1 MSVRPRLLAAEEEA
15 SMTELAAR
23 TPLHLPLLHTFEE
36 AGITYA
42 VDAAAPSWI
51 AVEAAGAELL
61 AAIVAAQ
68 AVGAPLAFGDLV
80 ARHAAERRLEA
91 GKAWLHVHDFAAALV
106 RSGMLSAEPPEAAA
120 YPGRAA
126 LVRPEGLRE
135 LWLQVNNACNLSCT
149 HCLVSSGPGGL
160 PGLAAEELVRLVD
173 RAAALGLERLFVTGG
188 EPFLRRD
195 LFDLLRH
202 ATEDLGLE
210 AIVLTNATVWSGR
223 IRQGLAGLD
232 RGRVR
237 FQVSIDGARPE
248 SNDPIRGEGTFAK
261 ALAGAAELA
270 DLGFE
275 VSLTTVTSEHNLDEL
290 PEIPR
295 LVRQVGARSQH
306 LMWSHRR
313 GRAAASDN
321 GFFPE
326 RSRLLAAVFA
336 TIDAAESEG
345 TVLDNLDAVRRRV
358 NGVPGV
364 KYDLGNAGWD
374 SLCVYADGRV
384 FPSAALAGE
393 GALACGDARQ
403 LDLAEILAGSP
414 VVRRLREASLAGN
427 PAMARDPFRF
437 LTGGGDLEHAWC
449 FSGDFLGEDPYYPI
463 SVALVRRV
471 MTELGEEKRGR
482 KNTRSGYDA
491 PLVLHAMGEGAI
503 ACGTADGALAEQPV
517 LTLHSNCV
525 LSFDVD
531 KPRARV
537 REFYGDAAE
546 TPQAELCCPTKYDAG
561 AVDHIPQEVL
571 DRFYGCGSPMAT
583 AGIQPG
589 EVVVDLGSGAG
600 IDVFIAARLVGPTGR
615 AIGVDMTERMLAVAR
630 ESQPKVAAALGYDA
644 VDFRHGYLEQI
655 PVESKTVDLVTSNC
669 VINLSPDKP
678 RVFEEMWRVL
688 RDHGRILVSD
698 IVSERPVPPHL
709 KVDPQLWG
717 ECLVGALT
725 QEEFVAGLE
734 RVGFYGIEVLSKTYW
749 KDVEGAPFFSLTVRG
764 WKLEKSAGCVF
775 EGHRAVYLGPGKA
788 FIDEEGHQ
796 FPRNEPYEVCTDTVA
811 KLSRPPYSDCF
822 AILEPDDERAGYACC
837 APGECC

>member
-1 MSVRPRLLAAEEEA
+1 MI
-15 SMTELAAR
+15 ELAPS
-23 TPLHLPLLHTFEE
+23 TPLHLPELHTFEE
-36 AGITYA
+36 NGITYA
-42 VDAAAPSWI
+42 VDPAAPNWV
-51 AVEAAGAELL
+51 AVERPGAELL
-61 AAIVAAQ
+61 AAVSEAQ
-68 AVGAPLAFGDLV
+68 AAGAPLAFGALV

-91 GKAWLHVHDFAAALV
+91 GKAWLHVHDFVGALV
-106 RSGMLSAEPPEAAA
+106 RSGLLTSEPVAPAP

-126 LVRPEGLRE
+126 LARPEGLRE
-135 LWLQVNNACNLSCT
+135 LWLQVNNACNLACA

-160 PGLAAEELVRLVD
+160 PGLPAETLVRLVD

-210 AIVLTNATVWSGR
+210 AIVLTNATVWGER
-223 IRQGLAGLD
+223 IRREVEALD
-232 RGRVR
+232 RVQVK
-237 FQVSIDGARPE
+237 FQVSLDGARPE
-248 SNDPIRGEGTFAK
+248 TNDPIRGAGTFAK
-261 ALAGAAELA
+261 ALAGAAALA
-270 DLGFE
+270 ELGFE
-275 VSLTTVTSEHNLDEL
+275 VSLTTVTTEHNLGEL

-295 LVRQVGARSQH
+295 LVRQVGAKSQH

-313 GRAAASDN
+313 GRAAAADN
-321 GFFPE
+321 GFFPGQA
-326 RSRLLAAVFA
+326 RLLTAVLK
-336 TIDAAESEG
+336 TIAAAESEG
-345 TVLDNLDAVRRRV
+345 TVLDNLEAVKRRV

-384 FPSAALAGE
+384 FPSAALAGDA
-393 GALACGDARQ
+393 ALGCGDALK
-403 LDLAEILAGSP
+403 LDLAEILERSP
-414 VVRRLREASLAGN
+414 VVRRLRRATLAGS
-427 PAMARDPFRF
+427 PAVAGDPFRF

-471 MTELGEEKRGR
+471 MTELGEEKRAR
-482 KNTRSGYDA
+482 KNPRSGYDA

-503 ACGTADGALAEQPV
+503 ACGTADGALAERPV

-531 KPRARV
+531 KPRAKV
-537 REFYGDAAE
+537 REFYGEAAA
-546 TPQAELCCPTKYDAG
+546 TPQAELCCPTKYDPSAT
-561 AVDHIPQEVL
+561 DHIPQEVL

-600 IDVFIAARLVGPTGR
+600 IDVFIAAKLVGPEGR

-630 ESQPKVAAALGYDA
+630 ENRPKVAAALGYDA
-644 VDFRHGYLEQI
+644 VDFRYGFLEQI

-688 RDHGRILVSD
+688 ADHGRILVSD

-709 KVDPQLWG
+709 KVNPQLWG

-734 RVGFYGIEVLSKTYW
+734 RAGFYGIEILKRSYW
-749 KDVEGAPFFSLTVRG
+749 KDVEGYPFYSVTVRG
-764 WKLEKSAGCVF
+764 WKLEKAAGCVF
-775 EGHRAVYLGPGKA
+775 KGHKAVYLGPGKA
-788 FIDEEGHQ
+788 FVDEEGHQ

-811 KLSRPPYSDCF
+811 KLSRPPYNDCF
-822 AILEPDDERAGYACC
+822 AILEPGEERAGYACC
-837 APGECC
+837 DGDSCC